1 MIFACGKYC
10 LRKYRYTKLAS
21 LRDLKHRLKAKCIG
35 LYQAR
40 SRSHYDNNELV
51 VGYALS
57 HIVPE
62 GQRMRLTFWTQLVTP
77 MLTQLQLLVA
87 TAIDVLDDENS
98 YALIILSVF
107 LEFSRL

>member
-1 MIFACGKYC
+1 
-10 LRKYRYTKLAS
+10 
-21 LRDLKHRLKAKCIG
+21 
-35 LYQAR
+35 
-40 SRSHYDNNELV
+40 
-51 VGYALS
+51 
-57 HIVPE
+57 
-62 GQRMRLTFWTQLVTP
+62 VTP